1 MEPILNAV
9 IELTTACSFAFF
21 FVLAFVFFLGLGW
34 VFVHQSLM
42 GTVLASLV
50 KLVSVCGAVKL
61 IAHSSK

>member
-9 IELTTACSFAFF
+9 IELTTARSLRF
-21 FVLAFVFFLGLGW
+21 FVLAFVLFLGLGW